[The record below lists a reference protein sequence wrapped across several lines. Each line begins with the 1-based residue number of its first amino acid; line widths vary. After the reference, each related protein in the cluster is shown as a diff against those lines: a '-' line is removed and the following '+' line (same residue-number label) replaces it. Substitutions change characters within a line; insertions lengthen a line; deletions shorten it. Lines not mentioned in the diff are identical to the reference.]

1 MLIAKLSSVTNIKQL
16 VCTHSTLN
24 YATPVIQDVAL
35 RTDSHLVPYCVVH
48 LRSGMTLTS
57 HVNVR
62 LVLHSPT
69 LNDMIHYTHL
79 FSMTVLVYFFLD
91 HIFTNEGLISPYLA
105 DLRWTKGTKDV
116 LSRFSKTEGKDLQ
129 YSLPSAG
136 PGADPCVQAVSP
148 QMTF

>member
-57 HVNVR
+57 HVKVR
-62 LVLHSPT
+62 LVLHLPT
-69 LNDMIHYTHL
+69 FNDMIHYAHL
-79 FSMTVLVYFFLD
+79 FSTTVLVYFFLG
-91 HIFTNEGLISPYLA
+91 HIFTLEGLISPYLA
-105 DLRWTKGTKDV
+105 DLRWTKVTKDV
-116 LSRFSKTEGKDLQ
+116 LSRFSKRTGEV
-129 YSLPSAG
+129 LPYFYRALSPELIPVYRQSAHR
-136 PGADPCVQAVSP
+136 
-148 QMTF
+148 